1 MAHMIRIHSPGGP
14 DKMVWEEVPVGD
26 PGPGQIRIRHGAV
39 GLNYIDVYHRTGLY
53 PLPLPATLGMEGA
66 GTVEAVGPDV
76 TMLKP
81 GDRVAYASGP
91 VGSYAEVR
99 LMPADRVVKLPDAI
113 SFEQGAAMMLQ
124 GMTVEYLI
132 RRCFRVEAGQT
143 VLFHAAAGGVGLIAV
158 QWLKQLGATVIG
170 TVGSPEK
177 AALARAHGC
186 DHVILY
192 DREDVAK
199 RVREIT
205 GGKGVPVVYD
215 SVGKATLNASLDSL
229 APRGL
234 LVSFGNASGPI
245 TDFNLAVL
253 SQKGSLYVT
262 RPTMMTYLADRQ
274 DMANSAASLFDAVA
288 KGLKIEVMQRYALKD
303 AAEAH
308 RALEARRTTGST
320 VLIP

>member
-1 MAHMIRIHSPGGP
+1 MAHMIRIHTPGGP
-14 DKMVWEEVPVGD
+14 ENLVWEEVPVGD
-26 PGPGQIRIRHGAV
+26 PGPGQIRIKQAAV
-39 GLNYIDVYHRTGLY
+39 GLNYIDVYHRIGLY

-66 GTVEAVGPDV
+66 GTVEAIGPDV
-76 TMLKP
+76 TDLKV

-91 VGSYAEVR
+91 VGSYAEAR

-113 SFEQGAAMMLQ
+113 SFDQGAAMMLQ

-132 RRCFRVEAGQT
+132 RRCFPVEKGQT

-170 TVGSPEK
+170 TVGSEDK
-177 AALARAHGC
+177 AKLVKSYGC

-192 DREDVAK
+192 NREDVAK

-215 SVGKATLNASLDSL
+215 SVGQATLNASLDSL
-229 APRGL
+229 SPRGL

-245 TDFNLAVL
+245 KDFNLTVL

-262 RPTMMTYLADRQ
+262 RPTMMTYLADRAE
-274 DMANSAASLFDAVA
+274 MAASAQSLFDAVA
-288 KGLKIEVMQRYALKD
+288 KGLKIEVNQRYALKD

-308 RALEARRTTGST
+308 RALEARKTTGST
-320 VLIP
+320 ILIP

>member
-14 DKMVWEEVPVGD
+14 ENLVWEEVAVGD

-76 TMLKP
+76 TALQP

-91 VGSYAEVR
+91 VGAYAEVR
-99 LMPADRVVKLPDAI
+99 LMPADRVVKLPETI

-132 RRCFRVEAGQT
+132 RRCFRVEPGQT

-170 TVGSPEK
+170 TVGSEEK

-199 RVREIT
+199 RVRDIT

-215 SVGKATLNASLDSL
+215 SVGRATLNASLDSL
-229 APRGL
+229 SPRGL
-234 LVSFGNASGPI
+234 LVSFGSASGPI
-245 TDFNLAVL
+245 TDFNLALL
-253 SQKGSLYVT
+253 SQKGSLYIT
-262 RPTMMTYLADRQ
+262 RPTMMTYLADHQ
-274 DMANSAASLFDAVA
+274 DMTDSAGLLFDAVA
-288 KGLKIEVMQRYALKD
+288 RGLKVEVMQRYALKD